1 MMKSDELLS
10 MVESLPVDMK
20 TQLIDRLLN
29 SLNPAQKEID
39 ELWAQESEDRVEE
52 IRAGKVKHVDGE
64 AVFDEIKQRLSK

>member
-1 MMKSDELLS
+1 MKSDELMS
-10 MVESLPVDMK
+10 MVDSLPVDMK

-52 IRAGKVKHVDGE
+52 IRAGKVKPVDGE